1 MKKIT
6 LLLSLLII
14 SFTAQAQYFVD
25 FEGDGETNP
34 NYAASTVN
42 LSGLDWEIGPE
53 ALIGTLD
60 NDFKNGE
67 RSARLRGRNGAVIT
81 MVEDKVG
88 GIGQIVFEYRIF
100 GSDGGQEPWVV
111 EYSSN
116 AGQDWTQAGE
126 PFIATAD
133 VATFSA
139 DVNVEGNAR
148 IRIRINAEPGES
160 GNRRI
165 NIDDILLTDFGA
177 AGDPS
182 LNVTSPAEDVV
193 LSPLTTSVNVN
204 LSVLNFPLSSSATAD
219 DGDGYVQYSLNQSP
233 FVDVFT
239 NSFELDDL
247 SEGAYSLIVKL
258 VDNEGNDLD
267 PEVQVTRNFSVAGY
281 TQVASISEL
290 RDAIDVDGA
299 GGFYQVTGASIFTHG
314 DNFNNRKWF
323 QDNNGGGIQI
333 FDPNAIIA
341 NDAYV
346 LGDNVE
352 NISGQAGIF
361 NGVYQLTPLEDTGVT
376 NGTTEP
382 NVVLLTME
390 NYVNN
395 FQNFE
400 SILIG
405 IQNVTY
411 SAGDGSAVF
420 ANGQNY
426 MIEAGDFSITHRTDF
441 FDVDYIG
448 TTIPQGM
455 IEGVRGIAASFNGN
469 PRILPRNLADIDVSL
484 STIQF
489 DRNQFSIFPN
499 PATTTVNLEVP
510 RGETFDVSV
519 YNVLGR
525 EVLKSKAEGNT
536 QLNVQN
542 FQSGVYL
549 VRFSQGSQNYTRKLI
564 VR

>member
-6 LLLSLLII
+6 LLLFMILGITHAQNIETFDNSTLTGSYLDG
-14 SFTAQAQYFVD
+14 SFTGVNGIEWTFVHARNEGNFPIDGAGIMLRRADEPSSLSATLPNGISDFSVDTRKAFTGNAQRRLELVINGDVVQQ
-25 FEGDGETNP
+25 FEPEYPDGETDLVVP
-34 NYAASTVN
+34 FIVN
-42 LSGLDWEIGPE
+42 GINEEGPVVLE
-53 ALIGTLD
+53 LRLFGANGNQQMTLD
-60 NDFKNGE
+60 N
-67 RSARLRGRNGAVIT
+67 LT
-81 MVEDKVG
+81 
-88 GIGQIVFEYRIF
+88 
-100 GSDGGQEPWVV
+100 W
-111 EYSSN
+111 
-116 AGQDWTQAGE
+116 
-126 PFIATAD
+126 
-133 VATFSA
+133 
-139 DVNVEGNAR
+139 
-148 IRIRINAEPGES
+148 
-160 GNRRI
+160 
-165 NIDDILLTDFGA
+165 TDFGE
-177 AGDPS
+177 AGSTS
-182 LNVTSPAEDVV
+182 LNVISPAEGQEFN
-193 LSPLTTSVNVN
+193 PTFTSLGVN
-204 LSVLNFPLSSSATAD
+204 LSVGGFELSSSATAE
-219 DGDGYVQYSLNQSP
+219 DGDGYIQYSLNQSP

-247 SEGAYSLIVKL
+247 SEGAYSLLVKL

-382 NVVLLTME
+382 NFVLLTME